1 MQITNMNK
9 KKNNIE
15 RLAEPLLSPNSN
27 IGKYKNF
34 ESISAIN
41 QNLRKIIQKAQ
52 FMDREGSMPRKRVST
67 VTSCFN

>member
-41 QNLRKIIQKAQ
+41 
-52 FMDREGSMPRKRVST
+52 
-67 VTSCFN
+67 